1 MSQYRVKNYL
11 WLLIIVAV
19 IAITLLSGCSSSP
32 KMQAQKPQY
41 CHTSQEILVKNGQKV
56 ESATLVEC
64 TDDQIKRLTVNRLGM
79 ANNCGEFTYWTR
91 IGNKNVERKGIS
103 CQKLDGS
110 WEIINTT
117 SY

>member
-1 MSQYRVKNYL
+1 MKS
-11 WLLIIVAV
+11 LIVVATTALMV
-19 IAITLLSGCSSSP
+19 GCSSAP
-32 KMQAQKPQY
+32 KVVAQKPQY
-41 CHTSQEILVKNGQKV
+41 CHTSQEILLKNGQKV

-79 ANNCGEFTYWTR
+79 ASNCGEFTYWTK
-91 IGNKNVERKGIS
+91 IGNHNVERKGIS